1 MQKDLHQHIL
11 EILAERQKIGAKSLP
26 YLIREEGTTA
36 TTEQIKTALT
46 HLISKR
52 KVTTS
57 TNIGVTFYHS
67 TEPKRQRADRVPTT
81 ADRIKQ
87 LEQQITQATREL
99 DAAERTVSTI
109 EGRLFQLRKDRDA
122 LQQHQAA
129 EADRLQGLQREV
141 AA

>member
-1 MQKDLHQHIL
+1 MPELHQHIL
-11 EILAERQKIGAKSLP
+11 EILADRQKVGAESLP

-36 TTEQIKTALT
+36 TTEQIKTALA
-46 HLISKR
+46 HLVSKG
-52 KVTTS
+52 KVATS
-57 TNIGVTFYHS
+57 TNLGVTFYHS
-67 TEPKRQRADRVPTT
+67 TEPKRQRPDRVPTT

-99 DAAERTVSTI
+99 DAAERAVSSI
-109 EGRLFQLRKDRDA
+109 EGRLFKLRKDRDT

-129 EADRLQGLQREV
+129 ESYRLQGLKREV